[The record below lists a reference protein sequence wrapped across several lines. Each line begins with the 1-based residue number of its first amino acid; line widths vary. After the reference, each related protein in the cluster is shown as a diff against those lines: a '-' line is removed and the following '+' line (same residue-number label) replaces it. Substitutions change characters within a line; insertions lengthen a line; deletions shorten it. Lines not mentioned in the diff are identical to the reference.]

1 MVWNI
6 LQDHEGYIDVKT
18 GETGTAFD
26 LYFPVTR
33 EEAGVLE
40 TEVPL
45 EDLLGH
51 GERILVV
58 DDEETQRDIASRML
72 EHLGYKAVT
81 AASGEEAIAYLRE
94 QPVDLV
100 ILDMIMSPGMNGR
113 ETWEE
118 IQKIHPNHKALIASG
133 FTETEDVKQI
143 QAAGA
148 GAYIKKPYTLEK
160 LGRAVKEELES
171 PGIPPRE
178 RGRVP

>member
-1 MVWNI
+1 
-6 LQDHEGYIDVKT
+6 
-18 GETGTAFD
+18 
-26 LYFPVTR
+26 
-33 EEAGVLE
+33 
-40 TEVPL
+40 
-45 EDLLGH
+45 
-51 GERILVV
+51 
-58 DDEETQRDIASRML
+58 
-72 EHLGYKAVT
+72 
-81 AASGEEAIAYLRE
+81 
-94 QPVDLV
+94 
-100 ILDMIMSPGMNGR
+100 MIMSPGMNGR